1 MPLIDTIYNSMVS
14 VLPLTRHSKRCQFSK
29 RFPLRLFSCLS
40 PSQFLLHMWRGE
52 SSSLDVPR
60 STDLQCVGDGFG
72 GG

>member
-1 MPLIDTIYNSMVS
+1 MPIFKKISPKVVQLSKSESI
-14 VLPLTRHSKRCQFSK
+14 PLY
-29 RFPLRLFSCLS
+29 
-40 PSQFLLHMWRGE
+40 MWRGE